1 VAPSSRPQEKKGMA
15 DMKCSVAVASMHDYL
30 DGGLSRESS
39 MSLKHHLSECSAC
52 RTRFNELERTEALM
66 LAFPVEQAPS
76 GLEDRIMQSL
86 PKSRRPA
93 AWTGWVRRHPAVSAA
108 ALFLVVMLSSFVAMW
123 NQDRQLSIAGP
134 DLDNVVIEGNTV
146 TVPAGQQVSG
156 DLTVANGT
164 AKVLGDV
171 KGDLTVID
179 GSVILASTAH
189 IAGNVKKIDRA
200 VDWVWYKVTSWF
212 GTIAYGS

>member
-1 VAPSSRPQEKKGMA
+1 
-15 DMKCSVAVASMHDYL
+15 
-30 DGGLSRESS
+30 
-39 MSLKHHLSECSAC
+39 
-52 RTRFNELERTEALM
+52 
-66 LAFPVEQAPS
+66 
-76 GLEDRIMQSL
+76 
-86 PKSRRPA
+86 
-93 AWTGWVRRHPAVSAA
+93 
-108 ALFLVVMLSSFVAMW
+108 MLSSFVAMW

-164 AKVLGDV
+164 ARVLGDV